1 MSDEELEAEPGGE
14 PETAQRIFLGW
25 DGPALPAAAAYIVD
39 HYLHGQVADLRPAT
53 LVLPGRRARRRMIEL
68 LLEQAEARGA
78 TLIPPTATTVGALPS
93 ALHTSLLPLADDLT
107 CRHAWSHALRSVSQ
121 EALREVFPHLP
132 KKGALAEWD
141 ELAGLLAG
149 LHESVAGEGHR
160 FSDVARIC
168 HSGVLFDDG
177 PRWSVMA
184 RVQDRYLKLLED
196 AGLADRF
203 AVRMAALE
211 SGVAPFTG
219 DLWFVSIVELPA
231 VTRRLVEASGATVR
245 TLIHA
250 PEDLAVA
257 GEPTIPFDSLGLP
270 STEYWEVALI
280 PVTDEVLRVV
290 ESPAAQADA
299 VIESLVGLAGQY
311 STEDVVLAVHAQS
324 DVVPYLE
331 QRLEARGV
339 TPRYAA
345 GTPLSRTAPLR
356 LLEAVAEYRDNRF
369 YLALAALLRHP
380 DAGPLTK
387 VRATTNANE
396 NEAPAPTRLESI
408 DAADRYFN
416 EHLPYRLRSKL
427 PPGEKRA
434 ASFPPL
440 VYSLESTGPIRH
452 LKGRKRLRAWMPL
465 IRDVLL
471 VAYGERKL
479 DRSRPA
485 DRRLLDTLGR
495 IRTAATTL
503 ATLPE
508 SLDEECSAS
517 AAIRMLLVEL
527 RGDALPPEPRRD
539 AVELLDWLELPLDDA
554 PVVMLTGFNEGLLP
568 ESVSGHAFLPDALR
582 SRLGLMDNRRRMAR
596 DAYRLMTVLRSKES
610 VQLIAGRRTAQGDP
624 LRPSR
629 LMFRIPEDEMPAR
642 VLHFLKG
649 DGDSPVRPGL
659 ASLGLE
665 PGAESQFLVPPE
677 RTLELE
683 EHEVPTKLAVTAFKA
698 ILADPYRFVLERI
711 YGLDRVD
718 DEARELDPLQ
728 FGILAHD
735 VLQAFGQMALES
747 PPGVDI
753 TDAAAVGTTLVK
765 LLDEEVAARFGDEAL
780 PAIALQAEQL
790 KTRLRAFADR
800 QAAWAGAGWRIVAVE
815 QQGTGEG
822 VPFDVDGEP
831 ILLRGRIDRI
841 DHNPETGD
849 WAVLDYKTGN
859 TVDPPEKTHRKGR
872 TGQKEW
878 IDLQLP
884 LYRRLLKGLVDAEG
898 RPVVDY
904 DPAGDGSV
912 ELGYISLPKD
922 PAESAFLLA
931 PWTEA
936 ELAEAEEVAREQIRT
951 LRRRTFVFDPAVT
964 KPSWFGSDAL
974 EPLLTQGWQAT
985 EDSESGAWD
994 DESGS
999 EGGDR

>member
-1 MSDEELEAEPGGE
+1 MSDERAEVEPGGE

-25 DGPALPAAAAYIVD
+25 DVPALPAAAAYIVD

-53 LVLPGRRARRRMIEL
+53 LVLPGRRARRRMIEV
-68 LLEQAEARGA
+68 LLEEAEARSA

-107 CRHAWSHALRSVSQ
+107 CRRAWSHALRSVSQ

-149 LHESVAGEGHR
+149 LHESVAGEEHR

-168 HSGVLFDDG
+168 HSDVLFDDA

-184 RVQDRYLKLLED
+184 RVQDLYLKLLGD

-219 DLWFVSIVELPA
+219 DLWLVSIVELPS
-231 VTRRLVEASGATVR
+231 VTRRLIEASGATLR

-250 PEDLAVA
+250 PEDLAVE
-257 GEPTIPFDSLGLP
+257 GEDPFPFDPLGLP
-270 STEYWEVALI
+270 STEYWEVARI

-290 ESPAAQADA
+290 ESPAAQADE
-299 VIESLVGLAGQY
+299 VIESLVGLDGRY
-311 STEDVVLAVHAQS
+311 STEDVALGVHAQS

-345 GTPLSRTAPLR
+345 GTPLSRTGSLR
-356 LLEAVAEYRDNRF
+356 LLEAVAEYRDDRS

-380 DAGPLTK
+380 DAGPLTN
-387 VRATTNANE
+387 VHANTNTSGGGT
-396 NEAPAPTRLESI
+396 PTRLESI
-408 DAADRYFN
+408 DAADHYFN
-416 EHLPYRLRSKL
+416 KHLPHRLRGEL
-427 PPGEKRA
+427 PPGEKRG
-434 ASFPPL
+434 ASLPPL
-440 VYSLESTGPIRH
+440 VYSIESTGPIRH

-471 VAYGERKL
+471 VAYGGEKL
-479 DRSRPA
+479 DLSRPA
-485 DRRLLDTLGR
+485 DRRLLETLGR

-517 AAIRMLLVEL
+517 EAIRTLLREL
-527 RGDALPPEPRRD
+527 RDDGLPPEPQRN

-554 PVVMLTGFNEGLLP
+554 PAVILTGFNEGFLP

-582 SRLGLMDNRRRMAR
+582 SRLGLIDNRRRLAR
-596 DAYRLMTVLRSKES
+596 DAYRLTTVLRSKES
-610 VQLIAGRRTAQGDP
+610 VRLIAGRRTEQGDP

-629 LMFRIPEDEMPAR
+629 LMFRIPEDEMAAR
-642 VLHFLKG
+642 VLHFLEG
-649 DGDSPVRPGL
+649 DGGSPVGPGL
-659 ASLGLE
+659 SSLGLE

-677 RTLELE
+677 RTLELDK
-683 EHEVPTKLAVTAFKA
+683 HEVPTKLAVTAFKA
-698 ILADPYRFVLERI
+698 LLADPYRFVLEGI
-711 YGLDRVD
+711 YRLDRVD

-728 FGILAHD
+728 FGILAHE
-735 VLQAFGQMALES
+735 VLQAFGQMALQS

-753 TDAAAVGTTLVK
+753 TDPAAMGRTLVK
-765 LLDEEVAARFGDEAL
+765 LVDEEVAARFGDHAL

-790 KTRLRAFADR
+790 KARLRAFADR

-815 QQGTGEG
+815 QQSAGEG

-859 TVDPPEKTHRKGR
+859 TVLPPEKTHRKGR
-872 TGQKEW
+872 QEW

-884 LYRRLLKGLVDAEG
+884 LYRRLLEGLVDTEG
-898 RPVVDY
+898 RPVVNY
-904 DPAGDGSV
+904 DPGGDGSI

-922 PAESAFLLA
+922 PAKSAFLLA
-931 PWTEA
+931 SWTDA
-936 ELAEAEEVAREQIRT
+936 ELAEAEEIGREQIRT

-964 KPSWFGSDAL
+964 TLTSRGSDPL
-974 EPLLTQGWQAT
+974 RPLLTQGWQST
-985 EDSESGAWD
+985 RDSETEAWD
-994 DESGS
+994 DDSGS
-999 EGGDR
+999 ERGDR

>member
-1 MSDEELEAEPGGE
+1 
-14 PETAQRIFLGW
+14 
-25 DGPALPAAAAYIVD
+25 
-39 HYLHGQVADLRPAT
+39 
-53 LVLPGRRARRRMIEL
+53 MIEV
-68 LLEQAEARGA
+68 LLEEAEARSA

-107 CRHAWSHALRSVSQ
+107 CRRAWSHALRSVSQ

-149 LHESVAGEGHR
+149 LHESVAGEGYR

-168 HSGVLFDDG
+168 HSDVLFDDA

-184 RVQDRYLKLLED
+184 RVQDLYLKLLGD

-219 DLWFVSIVELPA
+219 DLWLVSIVELPS
-231 VTRRLVEASGATVR
+231 VTRRLIEASGATLR

-250 PEDLAVA
+250 PEDLAVE
-257 GEPTIPFDSLGLP
+257 GEAPFPFDPLGLP
-270 STEYWEVALI
+270 STEYWEVARI

-290 ESPAAQADA
+290 ESPAAQADE
-299 VIESLVGLAGQY
+299 VIESLVGLDGRY
-311 STEDVVLAVHAQS
+311 STEDVALAVHAQS

-345 GTPLSRTAPLR
+345 GTPLSRTGSLR
-356 LLEAVAEYRDNRF
+356 LLEAVAEYRDDRS

-380 DAGPLTK
+380 DAGPLTN
-387 VRATTNANE
+387 VHANTNTSGGGT
-396 NEAPAPTRLESI
+396 PTRLESI
-408 DAADRYFN
+408 DAADHYFN
-416 EHLPYRLRSKL
+416 KHLPHRLRGEL
-427 PPGEKRA
+427 PPGEKRG
-434 ASFPPL
+434 ASLPPL
-440 VYSLESTGPIRH
+440 VYSIESTGPIRH

-471 VAYGERKL
+471 VAYGGEKL
-479 DRSRPA
+479 DLSRPA
-485 DRRLLDTLGR
+485 DRRLLETLGR

-517 AAIRMLLVEL
+517 EAIRTLLREL
-527 RGDALPPEPRRD
+527 RDDGLPPEPQRN
-539 AVELLDWLELPLDDA
+539 AVELLDWLEIPLDDA
-554 PVVMLTGFNEGLLP
+554 PVVILTGFNEGFLP

-582 SRLGLMDNRRRMAR
+582 SRLGLIDNRRRLAR
-596 DAYRLMTVLRSKES
+596 DAYRLTTVLRSKES
-610 VQLIAGRRTAQGDP
+610 VRLIAGRRTEQGEP

-629 LMFRIPEDEMPAR
+629 LMFRIPEDEMAAR
-642 VLHFLKG
+642 VLHFLEG
-649 DGDSPVRPGL
+649 DGGSPVGPGL
-659 ASLGLE
+659 SSLGLE

-677 RTLELE
+677 RTLELDK
-683 EHEVPTKLAVTAFKA
+683 HEVPTKLAVTAFKA
-698 ILADPYRFVLERI
+698 ILADPYRFVLEGI
-711 YGLDRVD
+711 YKLDRVD

-728 FGILAHD
+728 FGDLAHE
-735 VLQAFGQMALES
+735 VLQEFGQMALQS

-765 LLDEEVAARFGDEAL
+765 LLDEEVAARFGDDAL

-815 QQGTGEG
+815 QKGTGEG

-872 TGQKEW
+872 AGQKEW

-912 ELGYISLPKD
+912 ELGYIPLPKD

-936 ELAEAEEVAREQIRT
+936 ELAEAEEVAREQIRM

>member
-1 MSDEELEAEPGGE
+1 
-14 PETAQRIFLGW
+14 
-25 DGPALPAAAAYIVD
+25 
-39 HYLHGQVADLRPAT
+39 
-53 LVLPGRRARRRMIEL
+53 
-68 LLEQAEARGA
+68 
-78 TLIPPTATTVGALPS
+78 
-93 ALHTSLLPLADDLT
+93 
-107 CRHAWSHALRSVSQ
+107 
-121 EALREVFPHLP
+121 
-132 KKGALAEWD
+132 
-141 ELAGLLAG
+141 
-149 LHESVAGEGHR
+149 
-160 FSDVARIC
+160 
-168 HSGVLFDDG
+168 
-177 PRWSVMA
+177 
-184 RVQDRYLKLLED
+184 
-196 AGLADRF
+196 
-203 AVRMAALE
+203 
-211 SGVAPFTG
+211 
-219 DLWFVSIVELPA
+219 
-231 VTRRLVEASGATVR
+231 
-245 TLIHA
+245 
-250 PEDLAVA
+250 
-257 GEPTIPFDSLGLP
+257 
-270 STEYWEVALI
+270 
-280 PVTDEVLRVV
+280 
-290 ESPAAQADA
+290 
-299 VIESLVGLAGQY
+299 
-311 STEDVVLAVHAQS
+311 
-324 DVVPYLE
+324 
-331 QRLEARGV
+331 
-339 TPRYAA
+339 
-345 GTPLSRTAPLR
+345 
-356 LLEAVAEYRDNRF
+356 
-369 YLALAALLRHP
+369 
-380 DAGPLTK
+380 
-387 VRATTNANE
+387 
-396 NEAPAPTRLESI
+396 
-408 DAADRYFN
+408 
-416 EHLPYRLRSKL
+416 
-427 PPGEKRA
+427 
-434 ASFPPL
+434 
-440 VYSLESTGPIRH
+440 
-452 LKGRKRLRAWMPL
+452 
-465 IRDVLL
+465 
-471 VAYGERKL
+471 
-479 DRSRPA
+479 
-485 DRRLLDTLGR
+485 
-495 IRTAATTL
+495 
-503 ATLPE
+503 
-508 SLDEECSAS
+508 
-517 AAIRMLLVEL
+517 
-527 RGDALPPEPRRD
+527 
-539 AVELLDWLELPLDDA
+539 
-554 PVVMLTGFNEGLLP
+554 
-568 ESVSGHAFLPDALR
+568 
-582 SRLGLMDNRRRMAR
+582 MDNRRRMAR

-642 VLHFLKG
+642 VLHFLEG
-649 DGDSPVRPGL
+649 DGDRPVEPGL
-659 ASLGLE
+659 SSLGLE

-790 KTRLRAFADR
+790 KVRLRAFADQ
-800 QAAWAGAGWRIVAVE
+800 QAAWAGTGWRIVAVE
-815 QQGTGEG
+815 QQGAGEG

-859 TVDPPEKTHRKGR
+859 TVDPPEKTHRKGPR
-872 TGQKEW
+872 GQKQW

-884 LYRRLLKGLVDAEG
+884 LYRRLLEGLVDAEG

>member
-1 MSDEELEAEPGGE
+1 
-14 PETAQRIFLGW
+14 
-25 DGPALPAAAAYIVD
+25 
-39 HYLHGQVADLRPAT
+39 
-53 LVLPGRRARRRMIEL
+53 
-68 LLEQAEARGA
+68 
-78 TLIPPTATTVGALPS
+78 
-93 ALHTSLLPLADDLT
+93 
-107 CRHAWSHALRSVSQ
+107 
-121 EALREVFPHLP
+121 
-132 KKGALAEWD
+132 
-141 ELAGLLAG
+141 
-149 LHESVAGEGHR
+149 
-160 FSDVARIC
+160 
-168 HSGVLFDDG
+168 
-177 PRWSVMA
+177 
-184 RVQDRYLKLLED
+184 
-196 AGLADRF
+196 
-203 AVRMAALE
+203 
-211 SGVAPFTG
+211 
-219 DLWFVSIVELPA
+219 
-231 VTRRLVEASGATVR
+231 
-245 TLIHA
+245 
-250 PEDLAVA
+250 
-257 GEPTIPFDSLGLP
+257 
-270 STEYWEVALI
+270 
-280 PVTDEVLRVV
+280 
-290 ESPAAQADA
+290 
-299 VIESLVGLAGQY
+299 
-311 STEDVVLAVHAQS
+311 
-324 DVVPYLE
+324 
-331 QRLEARGV
+331 
-339 TPRYAA
+339 
-345 GTPLSRTAPLR
+345 
-356 LLEAVAEYRDNRF
+356 
-369 YLALAALLRHP
+369 
-380 DAGPLTK
+380 
-387 VRATTNANE
+387 
-396 NEAPAPTRLESI
+396 
-408 DAADRYFN
+408 
-416 EHLPYRLRSKL
+416 
-427 PPGEKRA
+427 
-434 ASFPPL
+434 
-440 VYSLESTGPIRH
+440 
-452 LKGRKRLRAWMPL
+452 MPL

-471 VAYGERKL
+471 VAYGDREL
-479 DRSRPA
+479 DRSKPS
-485 DRRLLDTLGR
+485 DRRLLDTLAR
-495 IRTAATTL
+495 IRTAATIL

-517 AAIRMLLVEL
+517 AATRMLLLEL
-527 RGDALPPEPRRD
+527 RGDALPPEPQRD

-554 PVVMLTGFNEGLLP
+554 PVVMLTGFNEGFLP

-582 SRLGLMDNRRRMAR
+582 SRLGLVDNRHRLAR
-596 DAYRLMTVLRSKES
+596 DAYRLTTVLHSKKS
-610 VQLIAGRRTAQGDP
+610 VRLIAGRRTGQGDP

-629 LMFRIPEDEMPAR
+629 LMFRIPEEDMAAR
-642 VLHFLKG
+642 VLHFLES
-649 DGDSPVRPGL
+649 DGDSPVGPSL
-659 ASLGLE
+659 SSLGLE
-665 PGAESQFLVPPE
+665 PGAQSQFLVPPQ

-711 YGLDRVD
+711 YRLDCVD
-718 DEARELDPLQ
+718 DQARELDPLQ

-735 VLQAFGQMALES
+735 VLQAFGQLALDS

-765 LLDEEVAARFGDEAL
+765 LLDEEVAARFGDDAL

>member
-107 CRHAWSHALRSVSQ
+107 CRRAWSHALRSVSQ

-495 IRTAATTL
+495 IRTAATT
-503 ATLPE
+503 PE

-554 PVVMLTGFNEGLLP
+554 PVVMLTGFNEGFLP

-610 VQLIAGRRTAQGDP
+610 VQLIAGRRTVQGDP

-677 RTLELE
+677 HTLELE

-718 DEARELDPLQ
+718 DEAHELDPLQ

-735 VLQAFGQMALES
+735 VLQAFGQLALDS

-765 LLDEEVAARFGDEAL
+765 LLDEEVAARFGDDAL

-884 LYRRLLKGLVDAEG
+884 LYRRLLEGLVDAEG

-931 PWTEA
+931 PWTDA

-951 LRRRTFVFDPAVT
+951 LRRRTFVFDPDVT

>member
-1 MSDEELEAEPGGE
+1 MSDEGSETE

-93 ALHTSLLPLADDLT
+93 ALHTSLFPLADDLT
-107 CRHAWSHALRSVSQ
+107 CRRAWSHALRSVSQ

-141 ELAGLLAG
+141 ELAGILAG

-168 HSGVLFDDG
+168 HSGVIFDDA

-184 RVQDRYLKLLED
+184 RVQDRYQKLLKD

-219 DLWFVSIVELPA
+219 DLWFVSIVELPV

-250 PEDLAVA
+250 PEELAVA
-257 GEPTIPFDSLGLP
+257 GASTTAFDSLGLP
-270 STEYWEVALI
+270 STEYWEAALI
-280 PVTDEVLRVV
+280 PVTDGVLRVV
-290 ESPAAQADA
+290 ESPGAQADA

-356 LLEAVAEYRDNRF
+356 LLEAVAEYRDTRS
-369 YLALAALLRHP
+369 YPALAALLRHP
-380 DAGPLTK
+380 DAGPLTH
-387 VRATTNANE
+387 VRANT

-416 EHLPYRLRSKL
+416 EHLPYRLKGKL
-427 PPGEKRA
+427 PPGEKRG

-452 LKGRKRLRAWMPL
+452 LKGRKRPRAWMPL

-471 VAYGERKL
+471 VAYGEGQL
-479 DRSRPA
+479 DRSRPT

-495 IRTAATTL
+495 IRTAAITL
-503 ATLPE
+503 ATLPK

-554 PVVMLTGFNEGLLP
+554 PVVMLTGFNEGFLP

-582 SRLGLMDNRRRMAR
+582 SRLGLMDNRRRLAR

-610 VQLIAGRRTAQGDP
+610 VQLIAGRRSAQGDP

-629 LMFRIPEDEMPAR
+629 LMFRIPEAEMPAR

-649 DGDSPVRPGL
+649 DGDRPVGLGL

-665 PGAESQFLVPPE
+665 PGAESRFLVPPE
-677 RTLELE
+677 RTLKLE
-683 EHEVPTKLAVTAFKA
+683 EHEVPTKLAVTAFKV

-711 YGLDRVD
+711 YRLDRVD
-718 DEARELDPLQ
+718 DQARELDPLQ

-753 TDAAAVGTTLVK
+753 TDSAAVGTTLVK
-765 LLDEEVAARFGDEAL
+765 LLDEEVAARFGDDAL
-780 PAIALQAEQL
+780 PAVALQAEQL
-790 KTRLRAFADR
+790 KTRLRTFADQ

-884 LYRRLLKGLVDAEG
+884 LYRRLLEGLVDAEG
-898 RPVVDY
+898 RSVVDY

-922 PAESAFLLA
+922 PPESAFLLA

-951 LRRRTFVFDPAVT
+951 LRGRIFVFDQAVT
-964 KPSWFGSDAL
+964 KPGWFGSDAL

-999 EGGDR
+999 EGDDR

>member
-1 MSDEELEAEPGGE
+1 MSDERAEVEPGGE

-25 DGPALPAAAAYIVD
+25 DVPALPAAAAYIVD

-68 LLEQAEARGA
+68 LLEEAEARSA

-107 CRHAWSHALRSVSQ
+107 CRRAWSHALRSISQ

-168 HSGVLFDDG
+168 HSDVLFDDA

-184 RVQDRYLKLLED
+184 RVQDLYLKLLGD

-219 DLWFVSIVELPA
+219 DLWLVSIVELPS
-231 VTRRLVEASGATVR
+231 VTRRLIEASGATLR

-250 PEDLAVA
+250 PDDLAVE
-257 GEPTIPFDSLGLP
+257 GEDPFPFDPIGLP
-270 STEYWEVALI
+270 STEYWEVARI

-290 ESPAAQADA
+290 ESPAAQADE
-299 VIESLVGLAGQY
+299 VIESLVGLDGRY
-311 STEDVVLAVHAQS
+311 STEDVALAVHAQS

-331 QRLEARGV
+331 RRLEARGV

-345 GTPLSRTAPLR
+345 GTPLSRTGSLR
-356 LLEAVAEYRDNRF
+356 LLEAVAEYRDDRS

-380 DAGPLTK
+380 DAEPLTN
-387 VRATTNANE
+387 VQANTNTSGGGT
-396 NEAPAPTRLESI
+396 PTRLESI
-408 DAADRYFN
+408 EAADHYFN
-416 EHLPYRLRSKL
+416 KHLPHRLRGEL
-427 PPGEKRA
+427 PPGEKRG
-434 ASFPPL
+434 ASLPPL
-440 VYSLESTGPIRH
+440 VYSIESTGPIRH

-471 VAYGERKL
+471 VVYGGEKL
-479 DRSRPA
+479 DLSRPA
-485 DRRLLDTLGR
+485 DRRLLETLGR

-517 AAIRMLLVEL
+517 EAIRTLLREL
-527 RGDALPPEPRRD
+527 RDDGLPPEPQRN

-554 PVVMLTGFNEGLLP
+554 PVVILTGFNEGFLP

-582 SRLGLMDNRRRMAR
+582 SRLGLIDNRRRLAR
-596 DAYRLMTVLRSKES
+596 DAYRLTTVLRSKES
-610 VQLIAGRRTAQGDP
+610 VRLIAGRRTEQGDP

-629 LMFRIPEDEMPAR
+629 LMFRIPEDEMAAR
-642 VLHFLKG
+642 VLHFLEG
-649 DGDSPVRPGL
+649 DGGSPVGPGL
-659 ASLGLE
+659 SSLGLE

-677 RTLELE
+677 RTLELDK
-683 EHEVPTKLAVTAFKA
+683 HEVPTKLAVTAFKPL
-698 ILADPYRFVLERI
+698 LADPYRFVLEGI
-711 YGLDRVD
+711 YRLDRVD

-728 FGILAHD
+728 FGILAHE
-735 VLQAFGQMALES
+735 VLQAFGQMALQS

-753 TDAAAVGTTLVK
+753 TDAAAMGRTLVK
-765 LLDEEVAARFGDEAL
+765 LVDEEVAARFGDHAL

-790 KTRLRAFADR
+790 KARLRAFADR

-815 QQGTGEG
+815 QQSAGEG

-859 TVDPPEKTHRKGR
+859 TVLPPEKTHRKGR
-872 TGQKEW
+872 QEW

-884 LYRRLLKGLVDAEG
+884 LYRRLLEGLVDAEG

-904 DPAGDGSV
+904 DPGGDGSI

-922 PAESAFLLA
+922 PAKSAFLLA
-931 PWTEA
+931 SWTDA
-936 ELAEAEEVAREQIRT
+936 ELAEAEEIGREQIRT

-964 KPSWFGSDAL
+964 TLTSRGSDPL
-974 EPLLTQGWQAT
+974 RPLLTQGWQST
-985 EDSESGAWD
+985 RDSETEAWD
-994 DESGS
+994 DDSGS
-999 EGGDR
+999 ERGDR

>member
-1 MSDEELEAEPGGE
+1 MSDERAEVEPGGE

-25 DGPALPAAAAYIVD
+25 DVPALPAAAAYIVD

-68 LLEQAEARGA
+68 LLEEAEARSA

-107 CRHAWSHALRSVSQ
+107 CRRAWSHALRSVSQ
-121 EALREVFPHLP
+121 EALREVFPHPP

-168 HSGVLFDDG
+168 HSDVLFDDA

-184 RVQDRYLKLLED
+184 RVQDLYLKLLGD

-219 DLWFVSIVELPA
+219 DLWLVSIVELPS
-231 VTRRLVEASGATVR
+231 VTRRLIEASGATLR

-250 PEDLAVA
+250 PEDLAVE
-257 GEPTIPFDSLGLP
+257 GEDPFPFDPIGLP
-270 STEYWEVALI
+270 STEYWEVARI

-290 ESPAAQADA
+290 ESPAAQADE
-299 VIESLVGLAGQY
+299 VIESLVGLDGRY
-311 STEDVVLAVHAQS
+311 STEDVALAVHAQS

-331 QRLEARGV
+331 RRLEARGV

-345 GTPLSRTAPLR
+345 GTPLSRTGSLR
-356 LLEAVAEYRDNRF
+356 LLEAVAEYRDDRS

-380 DAGPLTK
+380 DAGPLTN
-387 VRATTNANE
+387 VHANTNTWGGGT
-396 NEAPAPTRLESI
+396 PTRLESI
-408 DAADRYFN
+408 DAADHYFN
-416 EHLPYRLRSKL
+416 KHLPHRLRGEL
-427 PPGEKRA
+427 PPGEKRG
-434 ASFPPL
+434 ASLPPL
-440 VYSLESTGPIRH
+440 VYSIESTGPIRH

-471 VAYGERKL
+471 VAYGGEKL
-479 DRSRPA
+479 DLSRPA
-485 DRRLLDTLGR
+485 DRRLLETLGR

-517 AAIRMLLVEL
+517 EAIRTLLREL
-527 RGDALPPEPRRD
+527 RDDGLPPEPQRN

-554 PVVMLTGFNEGLLP
+554 PVVILTGFNEGFLP

-582 SRLGLMDNRRRMAR
+582 SRLGLIDNRRRLAR
-596 DAYRLMTVLRSKES
+596 DAYRLTTVLRSKES
-610 VQLIAGRRTAQGDP
+610 VRLIAGRRTEQGDP

-629 LMFRIPEDEMPAR
+629 LMFRIPEDEMAAR
-642 VLHFLKG
+642 VLHFLEG
-649 DGDSPVRPGL
+649 DGGSPVGPGL
-659 ASLGLE
+659 SSLGLE

-677 RTLELE
+677 CTLELDK
-683 EHEVPTKLAVTAFKA
+683 HEVPTKLAVTAFKA
-698 ILADPYRFVLERI
+698 LLADPYRFVLEGI
-711 YGLDRVD
+711 YRLDRVD

-728 FGILAHD
+728 FGILAHE
-735 VLQAFGQMALES
+735 VLQAFGQMALQS

-753 TDAAAVGTTLVK
+753 TDAAAMGRTLVK
-765 LLDEEVAARFGDEAL
+765 LVDEEVAARFGDHAL

-790 KTRLRAFADR
+790 KARLRAFADR

-815 QQGTGEG
+815 QQSAGEG

-859 TVDPPEKTHRKGR
+859 TVLPPEKTHRKGR
-872 TGQKEW
+872 QEW

-884 LYRRLLKGLVDAEG
+884 LYRRLLEGLVDAEG

-904 DPAGDGSV
+904 DPGGDGSI

-922 PAESAFLLA
+922 PAKSAFLLA
-931 PWTEA
+931 SWTDA
-936 ELAEAEEVAREQIRT
+936 ELAEAEEIGREQIRT

-964 KPSWFGSDAL
+964 TLTSRGSDPL
-974 EPLLTQGWQAT
+974 RPLLTQGWQST
-985 EDSESGAWD
+985 RDSETEAWD
-994 DESGS
+994 DDSGS
-999 EGGDR
+999 ERGDR